1 MRDDAAR
8 VRRAAVRRCSAEQ
21 RDSGAIRRLATHVA
35 RYIPQRVVR
44 PEESRVEC
52 TIRLAAGC
60 TSTEVLARGRLVS
73 PSLFGRAAGL
83 GELDH
88 AGLEVVEGTFDE
100 DGAFFVVREE
110 VVPERVLQR
119 HSNQYQQYMR

>member
-1 MRDDAAR
+1 M
-8 VRRAAVRRCSAEQ
+8 
-21 RDSGAIRRLATHVA
+21 
-35 RYIPQRVVR
+35 R

-52 TIRLAAGC
+52 AIGLAAG
-60 TSTEVLARGRLVS
+60 SAPTEVLARGRLVS
-73 PSLFGRAAGL
+73 PSLFGRAARL

-110 VVPERVLQR
+110 VVPQRMLQIPFHVR
-119 HSNQYQQYMR
+119 KIASKQ